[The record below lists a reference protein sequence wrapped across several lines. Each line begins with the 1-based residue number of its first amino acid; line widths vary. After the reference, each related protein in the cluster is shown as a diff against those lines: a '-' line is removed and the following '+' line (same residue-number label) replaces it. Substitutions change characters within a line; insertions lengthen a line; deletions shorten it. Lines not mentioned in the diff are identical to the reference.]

1 MTRRRQSYSAF
12 TLIELLVVIA
22 IIAILAAILFPV
34 FAQAREKARQASCT
48 SNLKQ
53 LGTAMRMYNDDY
65 DGYHIPAYGF
75 GAGWRKCPFYIWPD
89 FVQPYVK
96 NIQIFACP
104 SGADSTYL
112 DDGARNCAA
121 QGAQP
126 ALGTKTNPWKLGYV
140 YNEGWVDRAAQLTP
154 LNVRGYNGM
163 ICDSNNFA
171 DIGCADAAISDP
183 AGTITLT
190 DGIPP
195 NSNAVVVFNVLRDS
209 DLNAKETK
217 VLKRHSNGFN
227 TLFADGHVKW
237 LRESTPGMWTRH
249 LGD

>member
-1 MTRRRQSYSAF
+1 MRLRRTPASGF

-34 FAQAREKARQASCT
+34 FAQAREKARQASCV

-53 LGTAMRMYNDDY
+53 LGVAMRMYQDDY
-65 DGYHIPAYGF
+65 DGVHIPAYDF
-75 GAGWRKCPFYIWPD
+75 GYGWRKCPFKIWPD

-104 SGADSTYL
+104 SAAESTFI
-112 DDGARNCAA
+112 DDPARKCDAM
-121 QGAQP
+121 GPQP
-126 ALGTKTNPWKLGYV
+126 ALGTKANPWKLGYV
-140 YNEGWVDRAAQLTP
+140 YNEGWFDKAGELGTLAIK
-154 LNVRGYNGM
+154 GYNGM
-163 ICDSNNFA
+163 VCDSTDFA
-171 DIGCADAAISDP
+171 DIGCPDSAIADP
-183 AGTITLT
+183 AGTITLA

-195 NSNAVVVFNVLRDS
+195 NSNAVVVFRVSRDS
-209 DLNAKETK
+209 DLNPKETK

-227 TLFADGHVKW
+227 ALFADGHAKW
-237 LRESTPGMWTRH
+237 LRESKPGMWTRQ